1 MELSDTRRTTLE
13 DRERWLVTALARLR
27 RDIGRTPWLAFALL
41 LMAPAWWLW
50 GPLAAGLVAFT
61 VVMVVGSTIYVAWSH
76 VHECE
81 EELIAVRRELR
92 PAGARS
98 EKQSVTAEGGAAP

>member
-1 MELSDTRRTTLE
+1 MELSNERRTILE
-13 DRERWLVTALARLR
+13 DRERWLVTALAKLR
-27 RDIGRTPWLAFALL
+27 RDIGRTPWLVFALA

-61 VVMVVGSTIYVAWSH
+61 VFMVVSSTIYVAWSH

-92 PAGARS
+92 PVGARS
-98 EKQSVTAEGGAAP
+98 ARIVEGGAAT